1 VLAVVMVGFGTVLAM
16 ARQPGVHSWRTIWQ
30 EDGAIFLNHA
40 WKDPFLDTLGQVYN
54 SYLHTVPRLLAG
66 VVALFP
72 LDRAALGLTLSAC
85 LVISAL
91 GLYIYYASAAI
102 YTSPWSR
109 FLLAA
114 MIVLL
119 PAGGYETNAAISDL
133 HWYFLYAAFWALLAN
148 PKDRRGIVIGSLVCL
163 GAVLSDPLTGLIMP
177 LVIQRAWSAWRAGER
192 MRLVMPILFT
202 AGLALQVVLGSVS
215 APTGRD
221 AQSHFADLP
230 GIYALR
236 VAGSTLVGDQWLGTF
251 WLPLGYAFAY
261 GALAIVLGLVL
272 YAFLKARGERRW
284 FVLGSFV
291 FSVLIL
297 CVPLMLRGT
306 QFFLDRSIY
315 SLNGSRY
322 TVVPVMFLMGILVL
336 LLDQRDRRLSPTA
349 WRHVQM
355 AGGAF
360 LAGLIVTSFS
370 VVTVRS
376 AGPDWPGQVMKARRQ
391 CAEMAKGAPLPDLNA
406 LPPAPGDPPTPPTEL
421 RIPVSPNIPDSSQPF
436 AVTLSCDKDLR

>member
-1 VLAVVMVGFGTVLAM
+1 VLALVMVAFGTVLAM

-54 SYLHTVPRLLAG
+54 SYLHVVPRLLAG
-66 VVALFP
+66 IVALFP

-85 LVISAL
+85 IVIAAL

-102 YTSPWSR
+102 YESTWSR

-114 MIVLL
+114 MVVLL
-119 PAGGYETNAAISDL
+119 PAGGYETNASISDL
-133 HWYFLYAAFWALLAN
+133 HWYFLYASFWALLAN
-148 PKDRRGIVIGSLVCL
+148 PKDRRGIVIGSLICL
-163 GAVLSDPLTGLIMP
+163 GAVLSDPLAGLIMP
-177 LVIQRAWSAWRAGER
+177 VVIVRGWGAWRAGER
-192 MRLVMPILFT
+192 RRLVMPIAFT
-202 AGLALQVVLGSVS
+202 AGLTLQVVLGWFTE
-215 APTGRD
+215 PTGRY

-272 YAFLKARGERRW
+272 YTFLKARGGRRW
-284 FVLGSFV
+284 FVLGSLV
-291 FSVLIL
+291 SSVVIL

-322 TVVPVMFLMGILVL
+322 TVVPVMFLMGILIL
-336 LLDQRDRRLSPTA
+336 ALDQRDRRLSPEA
-349 WRHVQM
+349 WRHVQI
-355 AGGAF
+355 GGSAF
-360 LAGLIVTSFS
+360 LVGLILTSFN
-370 VVTVRS
+370 VVSVRS
-376 AGPDWPGQVMKARRQ
+376 GGPDWPAQLAHARQQ
-391 CAEMAKGAPLPDLNA
+391 CDAMAKGAPLPDLNA
-406 LPPAPGDPPTPPTEL
+406 LPPAPGQTPTPPTEL

-436 AVTLSCDKDLR
+436 AVTLNCDRDLR